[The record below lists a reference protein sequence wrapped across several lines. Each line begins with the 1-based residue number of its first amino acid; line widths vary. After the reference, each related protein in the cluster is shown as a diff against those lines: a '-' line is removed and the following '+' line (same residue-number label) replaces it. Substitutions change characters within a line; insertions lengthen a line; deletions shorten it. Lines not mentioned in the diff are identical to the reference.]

1 VNVPRAINLM
11 QIFSLL
17 SRIVWCAV
25 VAVIIA
31 VIVLMLLRALVNRAD
46 MNPFGWLPLAVRRWS
61 DPLVNPV
68 RRGLARAGL
77 DPKYAPLVAALIAIL
92 LGYFGLQLFG
102 TVLFTIQGLI
112 LSTMAGAPVRV
123 LGFVIL
129 GVLALYTL
137 FIFMRIVFAWGMSSV
152 NPVLRFLVRVT
163 EPVLLPFRRLIPPV
177 GMFDISPIIV
187 LFLLD
192 LLQRAVAGT
201 LLAG

>member
-1 VNVPRAINLM
+1 M
-11 QIFSLL
+11 QIFAWL
-17 SRIVWCAV
+17 SIVVWYAV
-25 VAVIIA
+25 VTLIVAVL
-31 VIVLMLLRALVNRAD
+31 VLMLLRALINRVD
-46 MNPFGWLPLAVRRWS
+46 MNPFGWLPLTVRRWS

-102 TVLFTIQGLI
+102 TVLFTINGLI

-123 LGFVIL
+123 LGFVIF
-129 GVLALYTL
+129 GVLAIYMLL
-137 FIFMRIVFAWGMSSV
+137 IFMRIVFAWGMSSESRV
-152 NPVLRFLVRVT
+152 MRFLVRVT